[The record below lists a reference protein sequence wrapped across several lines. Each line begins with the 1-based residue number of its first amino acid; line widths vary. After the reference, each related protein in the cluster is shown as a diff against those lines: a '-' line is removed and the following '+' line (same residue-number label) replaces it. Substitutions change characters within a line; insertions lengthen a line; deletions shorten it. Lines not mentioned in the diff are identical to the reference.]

1 MNRIIRIGSMVLLA
15 VVSAGFGSVPA
26 CAMPKDAQFAD
37 DAEAQAVAEAKGKK
51 HEPVD
56 LSGFRDGIEHYQLEA
71 ENLDYPRY
79 RPEQIVEI
87 AENLILYQSADGG
100 WPKNLDWLRVVT
112 VEEAL
117 KEMAPRL
124 QLGST
129 LDNRNISPQVR
140 YLAQVYRQTGL
151 PRYRNAAEKGIK
163 YILGSQRDSGG
174 WRGADVDAITY
185 NDDVTV
191 GALELLREVAAGRNP
206 FQWVTADLRKTA
218 AASEKKGLECILKTQ
233 FKYNGKLTVWGQQHD
248 HKTLQPRG
256 ARANGSWPRS
266 APGRVLAWWNT

>member
-1 MNRIIRIGSMVLLA
+1 
-15 VVSAGFGSVPA
+15 
-26 CAMPKDAQFAD
+26 MPKDAQFAD
-37 DAEAQAVAEAKGKK
+37 DAEAKAVAEAKAKK

-129 LDNRNISPQVR
+129 LDNRNISPQIR
-140 YLAQVYRQTGL
+140 YLAEVYRQTGL
-151 PRYRNAAEKGIK
+151 PRYRNAAEKGIN
-163 YILGSQRDSGG
+163 IFSAAS
-174 WRGADVDAITY
+174 AI
-185 NDDVTV
+185 
-191 GALELLREVAAGRNP
+191 AAAG
-206 FQWVTADLRKTA
+206 A
-218 AASEKKGLECILKTQ
+218 APTWTPSRIMMM
-233 FKYNGKLTVWGQQHD
+233 
-248 HKTLQPRG
+248 
-256 ARANGSWPRS
+256 
-266 APGRVLAWWNT
+266 

>member
-1 MNRIIRIGSMVLLA
+1 MNRAVSNSTMVLFLA
-15 VVSAGFGSVPA
+15 MAPWLGATLAG
-26 CAMPKDAQFAD
+26 AMPKDAQFK
-37 DAEAQAVAEAKGKK
+37 DATEAKAVAAAKAKK
-51 HEPVD
+51 SEPVD

-71 ENLDYPRY
+71 EKLDYPRY

-129 LDNRNISPQVR
+129 LDNRNISPQIR

-151 PRYRNAAEKGIK
+151 PRYRNAAEKGIQ
-163 YILGSQRDSGG
+163 YTLSSQRESA
-174 WRGADVDAITY
+174 RA
-185 NDDVTV
+185 
-191 GALELLREVAAGRNP
+191 AAG
-206 FQWVTADLRKTA
+206 V
-218 AASEKKGLECILKTQ
+218 
-233 FKYNGKLTVWGQQHD
+233 
-248 HKTLQPRG
+248 
-256 ARANGSWPRS
+256 
-266 APGRVLAWWNT
+266 APTWTPSRIMMM